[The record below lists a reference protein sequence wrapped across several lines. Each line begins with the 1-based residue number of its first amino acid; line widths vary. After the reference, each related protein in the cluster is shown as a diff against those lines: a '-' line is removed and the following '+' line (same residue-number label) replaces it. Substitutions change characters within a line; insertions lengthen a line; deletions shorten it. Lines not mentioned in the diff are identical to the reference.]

1 MILAIIKCYDDDR
14 SYLSYK
20 GCWYVDCH
28 LSVPVLI
35 LNHDGVVVCG
45 VVHHVGQVLLRRT
58 AAAKAPGVLL
68 PQLHRVGHIISV
80 TPLVMELVLCMSRS
94 WTAFSQLHC
103 GWLKNKISSTTFTLL
118 RKKGRNQ
125 NSVSHRGLTVQTC
138 IQSDHPLNCQM
149 RVKSNNFTS
158 SSSSSSLPLTNT
170 CLAQSYLVSD
180 RPLAAQLTPW
190 F

>member
-1 MILAIIKCYDDDR
+1 MSSFQKLIKRNLNPDIASQTYPGVRRDSLRHDGKVFTGLLKMILAIIKCYDDDR
-14 SYLSYK
+14 NYLSYK

-103 GWLKNKISSTTFTLL
+103 GWLKKKISSTTFTLL
-118 RKKGRNQ
+118 
-125 NSVSHRGLTVQTC
+125 
-138 IQSDHPLNCQM
+138 
-149 RVKSNNFTS
+149 
-158 SSSSSSLPLTNT
+158 
-170 CLAQSYLVSD
+170 
-180 RPLAAQLTPW
+180 
-190 F
+190 